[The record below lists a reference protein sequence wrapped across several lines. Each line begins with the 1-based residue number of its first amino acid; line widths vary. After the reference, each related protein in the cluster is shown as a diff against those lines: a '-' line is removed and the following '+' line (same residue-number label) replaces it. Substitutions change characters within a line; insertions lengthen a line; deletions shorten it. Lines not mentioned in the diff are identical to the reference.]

1 MGRRLLLIL
10 GPTAVGKTDFSIE
23 KALEVGS
30 PVISCDSRQ
39 LYKEMHIG
47 TAVPSPEQLARVPH
61 YFIQTL
67 SVTQNYTAGMYEADA
82 LALIGRLFA
91 EGHETLVV
99 TGGSMMYADALCYG
113 LDDFPEVPMLL
124 REHLMEC
131 LRDEG
136 VEVLAD
142 QLKELDPVTYDE
154 IDLSNGQRVI
164 RALEVCLYTGQPFSS
179 FKTRSFKER
188 AFEIEKIGLQRP
200 REELYARIDARVLH
214 MMRKRPGSLFPTATC
229 QPSRRWATAKCSS
242 ISTGSTT
249 WRRPSVSS
257 SATPGI
263 TPSASS
269 PGGAATRLSG
279 GLTRNRFPVKP
290 GMTDYLSRI
299 KMVKHCGGTAAVR
312 DLPSP
317 AKAALTGVMRS
328 GTSRVL
334 SS

>member
-10 GPTAVGKTDFSIE
+10 GPTAVGKTDYSIE

-39 LYKEMHIG
+39 LYKEMRIG
-47 TAVPSPEQLARVPH
+47 TAVPTPEQLARVPH
-61 YFIQTL
+61 HFIQTL

-82 LALIGRLFA
+82 LALVGRLFA

-136 VEVLAD
+136 VDVLAE

-154 IDLSNGQRVI
+154 IDRSNGQRVI

-188 AFEIEKIGLQRP
+188 DFEIVKIGLIRP
-200 REELYARIDARVLH
+200 REELYARIDARVLK
-214 MMRKRPGSLFPTATC
+214 MMEDGLEAEARSLLP
-229 QPSRRWATAKCSS
+229 
-242 ISTGSTT
+242 
-249 WRRPSVSS
+249 
-257 SATPGI
+257 
-263 TPSASS
+263 
-269 PGGAATRLSG
+269 
-279 GLTRNRFPVKP
+279 
-290 GMTDYLSRI
+290 Y
-299 KMVKHCGGTAAVR
+299 R
-312 DLPSP
+312 DLPALQTVGYREMFDYFDGKHNLDETVRLIQRNTRHY
-317 AKAALTGVMRS
+317 AKRQLTWWR
-328 GTSRVL
+328 RDPDIRWIDL
-334 SS
+334 P